1 MDSASHPPRR
11 DDVGFPG
18 LLVVSLILMI
28 FMVSAISLLAV
39 TGATWALWLAF
50 AVMLLSCV
58 ALMASI
64 AAMFNEPDGTGTAPE
79 TGDEHRA
86 QGSRQGPPGLAPT
99 RGTGPKARPVAHGGH
114 S

>member
-1 MDSASHPPRR
+1 MDSASHSPRR
-11 DDVGFPG
+11 DDVGVPG

-50 AVMLLSCV
+50 AVMLVSCA

-64 AAMFNEPDGTGTAPE
+64 AAMFNEPDGSATAPE
-79 TGDEHRA
+79 TGDEPRA
-86 QGSRQGPPGLAPT
+86 QESRQERSRPAPT
-99 RGTGPKARPVAHGGH
+99 RGTGPTARPVAHGGH
-114 S
+114 

>member
-1 MDSASHPPRR
+1 MDSASHPPRQ

-50 AVMLLSCV
+50 AVMFVSCI

-64 AAMFNEPDGTGTAPE
+64 AAMFNEPDGSGTAPE
-79 TGDEHRA
+79 AKT
-86 QGSRQGPPGLAPT
+86 
-99 RGTGPKARPVAHGGH
+99 RPVAHGGH
-114 S
+114 R